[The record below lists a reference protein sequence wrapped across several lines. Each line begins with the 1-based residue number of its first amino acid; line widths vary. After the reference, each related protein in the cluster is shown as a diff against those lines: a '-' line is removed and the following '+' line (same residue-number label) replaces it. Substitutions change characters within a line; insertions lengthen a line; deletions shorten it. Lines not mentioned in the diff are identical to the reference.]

1 MQLNYPKVH
10 TDKNKC
16 VFVSFYIN
24 NKRYRLYSG
33 KRIGYDINPNYHPL
47 NERFAVGHLL
57 AAKVYDYLTK
67 GGKLEAYRSNLLL
80 SGMLTD
86 KECLKRALEVKYKGD
101 YSDKYKRLL
110 SGIYKA
116 ITDNM
121 QGENLT
127 SKHLNNYLGKYST
140 GVSFNTIR
148 RHLNVLINEAVKQGM
163 SHNPMK
169 EIKARKAKAILH
181 KPFDDIKSVIEET
194 KVFNHNLH
202 LCCLITYGCL
212 LRPHR
217 EIRELCWADFS
228 EDLTSINL
236 SGHRNKSGRN
246 RIVPVPKYIR
256 DYLVKGEPLNNI
268 FTGRPKAFNEDY
280 FKTLWSRYKK
290 QSKLIDNRHT
300 LYSFR
305 HSGAIDIFKRT
316 GSLAKLQKA
325 MGHSS
330 MNVSLTYLRGLEI
343 GDLKEEDMP
352 ILFF

>member
-1 MQLNYPKVH
+1 MSGIKVTIGH
-10 TDKNKC
+10 SKSKAFINIYFNKN
-16 VFVSFYIN
+16 
-24 NKRYRLYSG
+24 RYRYWNGKIINMNIKSTENPQLLKAAFELKIRDGWTPSQKKKKVDNSPKTVIEALNRSVEIKTAQG
-33 KRIGYDINPNYHPL
+33 CSKRFIKDAKRIITLWKIYEKERQKKITIDELNIADLKSFLIRSNWSSKTQRTVKSTLSPLL
-47 NERFAVGHLL
+47 NEFRPNLVNSI
-57 AAKVYDYLTK
+57 
-67 GGKLEAYRSNLLL
+67 KLKKPIS
-80 SGMLTD
+80 SM
-86 KECLKRALEVKYKGD
+86 
-101 YSDKYKRLL
+101 
-110 SGIYKA
+110 
-116 ITDNM
+116 
-121 QGENLT
+121 
-127 SKHLNNYLGKYST
+127 
-140 GVSFNTIR
+140 
-148 RHLNVLINEAVKQGM
+148 
-163 SHNPMK
+163 
-169 EIKARKAKAILH
+169 H
-181 KPFDDIKSVIEET
+181 KPFENIKDILLEIKNCNE
-194 KVFNHNLH
+194 NLY
-202 LCCLITYGCL
+202 LCALLTYGCL

-290 QSKLIDNRHT
+290 QSELIDNRHT

-305 HSGAIDIFKRT
+305 HSGAINIFKRT